1 VAGPVPAWRTRLRR
15 AAGLLRR
22 MLERRDKIRL
32 PVLADPDPTL
42 LIAFPGEAELPPE
55 LRDAALLAG
64 ALAWRGRTGA
74 PSEPG
79 DRPPEATA
87 RRSADAGSIANVVF
101 VSHCD
106 FTGNSALH
114 VLAIARGLYE
124 RGLSPVVAVP
134 DNAESVEDVGRPP
147 FPVIT
152 YRDARRALRFPDG
165 RGPDLVHA
173 FTPRELVRRL
183 TADLVRAHRCPY
195 VVHLEDNEE
204 AILSAELGGM
214 DVEGLRQLPAPLL
227 DRAIGPR
234 QFHPLRGARFLE
246 HAAGVTVVVERL
258 LELAPRHVPSTVVG
272 ACFDEAVLSPR
283 RPRDE
288 VRAELGLDAGDLAI
302 VYTGNIHR
310 TNLGDMRELYAA
322 VAELRRDGLP
332 IVLVKT
338 GWNSPEAAQLP
349 RLEEGLRDLGWV
361 RRSAVPELLA
371 AADVLVQPG
380 GPGPFNDY
388 RFPSKLPEFLASGRP
403 VILPRTNLGL
413 DLRDGEEA
421 LVLEGGN
428 AEEIREAVARLAA
441 DPELRRRVGE
451 GGRAFAVRELDW
463 ARSVDR
469 VEKLYREIEAAGR
482 PAVPPWVLDGV
493 DPPVKLIAVVP
504 EPPSEYEARA
514 ARAHGIWGFCF
525 PASRLP
531 AVPAL
536 DFPYCL
542 DVRNG
547 YSETALM
554 ALSEPAYVRVGGEP
568 LVLASDLAVEPFP
581 EPGRYGDRM
590 RERLSVA
597 LPDRI
602 WFRSVAFPENTADRS
617 EYEAW
622 LRKLVLQTALRA
634 PAQEP
639 ILFVDPAPAW
649 TQPAR
654 RRAWLGATQAGLRDG
669 VRQLYACRRVDIRRR
684 DVARTLR
691 AT

>member
-1 VAGPVPAWRTRLRR
+1 MRR
-15 AAGLLRR
+15 WLDRR
-22 MLERRDKIRL
+22 SDIRL
-32 PVLADPDPTL
+32 PVLADPDPAR
-42 LIAFPGEAELPPE
+42 LIAFPGDAELPLE
-55 LRDAALLAG
+55 LRDPAILADALSRQVGSDAPNRPEH
-64 ALAWRGRTGA
+64 RG
-74 PSEPG
+74 E
-79 DRPPEATA
+79 
-87 RRSADAGSIANVVF
+87 RRSSATRSIGNVVF

-114 VLAIARGLYE
+114 VLAIALGLHR
-124 RGLSPVVAVP
+124 RGLSPVIAVP
-134 DNAESVEDVGRPP
+134 DNADSVEDVGRPP

-227 DRAIGPR
+227 DRAIGLR

-246 HAAGVTVVVERL
+246 HAAGVTVVVARL
-258 LELAPRHVPSTVVG
+258 LELAPPDVPSTVVG
-272 ACFDEAVLSPR
+272 AGFDEAVLSPR
-283 RPRDE
+283 RKRAE

-310 TNLGDMRELYAA
+310 TNLDDMRELYAA

-338 GWNSPEAAQLP
+338 GWNSPEAAGLP

-361 RRSAVPELLA
+361 PRSVVPELLA

-403 VILPRTNLGL
+403 VVLPRTNLGL

-421 LVLEGGN
+421 IVLERGN
-428 AEEIREAVARLAA
+428 TEEIREAVARLAA
-441 DPELRRRVGE
+441 EPELRRRVGE

-482 PAVPPWVLDGV
+482 PAVPPWVLEGV

-504 EPPSEYEARA
+504 EPPNEREARSA
-514 ARAHGIWGFCF
+514 EAHGIWGFCF

-531 AVPAL
+531 AAPAL
-536 DFPYCL
+536 DFPYCF
-542 DVRNG
+542 DVRDG
-547 YSETALM
+547 RGDP
-554 ALSEPAYVRVGGEP
+554 EPAALREPGYIRAGSGP
-568 LVLASDLAVEPFP
+568 LVLASDSAFEPFP
-581 EPGRYGDRM
+581 EPGRYADRM
-590 RERLSVA
+590 RQCLSA
-597 LPDRI
+597 PLPDRT
-602 WFRSVAFPENTADRS
+602 WFRSVAFPESVADRGD
-617 EYEAW
+617 YKAW
-622 LRKLVLQTALRA
+622 LRKLVLQTASRA
-634 PAQEP
+634 QAQEG
-639 ILFVDPAPAW
+639 IVFVDPASSWP
-649 TQPAR
+649 QLESR
-654 RRAWLGATQAGLRDG
+654 KVWLEATRMGLRDG
-669 VRQLYACRRVDIRRR
+669 IHQLYACRRAGVSRR
-684 DVARTLR
+684 DLGRMLR
-691 AT
+691 AV